1 MSMNKKGK
9 GLSIFAFLVYFFLLA
24 PLVIIIATS
33 FGPDKALIFPPK
45 GFSLKW
51 MANIFKVEAFR
62 DTFLISMQ
70 LSVIGTIIAL
80 ILGIPAAYGLSRYN
94 FKGKNLL
101 NGIFLS
107 PVLIPGI
114 VLGFSLLKYL
124 VILTKL
130 PIYTSLLI
138 GHVIIIIPYIIR
150 VISSSLSNFDYSIEE
165 ASMSLGANRIKTF
178 FVVVL
183 PNIRSGVIAA
193 FILAFINSFNNVPVS
208 LFLTGPGI
216 STLPIQMLIHV
227 EYNFDPTI
235 AALSVL
241 LMLMTAVL
249 MFVIEKTLGL
259 KYFAK

>member
-1 MSMNKKGK
+1 MSMNRKSK
-9 GLSIFAFLVYFFLLA
+9 GLSIFAFFVYFFLLA

-33 FGPDKALIFPPK
+33 FGPDKALIFPPR

-51 MANIFKVEAFR
+51 MANIFKVKAFR
-62 DTFLISMQ
+62 ETFWISMQ
-70 LSVIGTIIAL
+70 LSVIGTVIAL

-94 FKGKNLL
+94 FKGKNFF

-114 VLGFSLLKYL
+114 VLGFSLLRYL
-124 VILTKL
+124 VIFSKL

-235 AALSVL
+235 AALSVV
-241 LMLMTAVL
+241 LMLMTAIL
-249 MFVIEKTLGL
+249 MFIIERTLGL
-259 KYFAK
+259 KFFAK

>member
-1 MSMNKKGK
+1 MNRKNK

-24 PLVIIIATS
+24 PLLIIVATS

-51 MANIFKVEAFR
+51 MANIFKIEMFR
-62 DTFLISMQ
+62 KSFVISMQ

-80 ILGIPAAYGLSRYN
+80 IIGIPAAYALSRYN
-94 FKGKNLL
+94 FKGKNIL
-101 NGIFLS
+101 NSIFLS

-114 VLGFSLLKYL
+114 VLGFSLLRYL
-124 VILTKL
+124 VIYSKL

-165 ASMSLGANRIKTF
+165 ASMSLGANKIKTF
-178 FVVVL
+178 FVIVL

-208 LFLTGPGI
+208 LFLTGPGL

-235 AALSVL
+235 AALSVVLMAMTGL
-241 LMLMTAVL
+241 LMFIV
-249 MFVIEKTLGL
+249 EKTLGL
-259 KYFAK
+259 SFFAK

>member
-1 MSMNKKGK
+1 MNRKSK
-9 GLSIFAFLVYFFLLA
+9 GLSIFVFLVYFFLLA
-24 PLVIIIATS
+24 PLAIIVATS
-33 FGPDKALIFPPK
+33 FGPDKSLAFPPK

-51 MANIFKVEAFR
+51 MANIFRTEMFR
-62 DTFLISMQ
+62 KSFLIS
-70 LSVIGTIIAL
+70 LKVSVLGTFIGL
-80 ILGIPAAYGLSRYN
+80 LMGIPAAYALSRYD
-94 FKGKNLL
+94 FRGKKFFSS
-101 NGIFLS
+101 IFLS

-124 VILTKL
+124 VIYGKWD
-130 PIYTSLLI
+130 IYTSLLI

-165 ASMSLGANRIKTF
+165 ASMSLGANKVKTF
-178 FVVVL
+178 FIVVL

-235 AALSVL
+235 AALSVI
-241 LMLMTAVL
+241 LMIMTAVL
-249 MFVIEKTLGL
+249 MFIVEKTLGL
-259 KYFAK
+259 SYFAN